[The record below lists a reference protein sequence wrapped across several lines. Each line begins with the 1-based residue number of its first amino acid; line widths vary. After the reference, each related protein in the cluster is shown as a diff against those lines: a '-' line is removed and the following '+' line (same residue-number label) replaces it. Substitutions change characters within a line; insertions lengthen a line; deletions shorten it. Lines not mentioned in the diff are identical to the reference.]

1 MITIYTIM
9 IVEDDKTIRLELQ
22 VLLKNAGYEV
32 YAVETF
38 EDVIEQIKKV
48 QPHMIL
54 MDVMLPIQSGLELCM
69 KIRSFSQV
77 PVLFVT
83 NCNTTED
90 EMRCITMGGDDF
102 VAKPYNVPI
111 LLGRIAN
118 VLRRTYGNEKE
129 SNLISHKG
137 VVLNLETGELA
148 YMEQSIELTW
158 SELKIL
164 TCLFKKK
171 GTFVSRVYC
180 RVYSSIA
187 LTPTSEKSTSS
198 LKYCSAF
205 LITPKT
211 RVCRPPSASSMC
223 CRPATKSSALTSATT
238 RP

>member
-32 YAVETF
+32 YAAENF
-38 EDVIEQIKKV
+38 EDIIDQVKKV

-129 SNLISHKG
+129 SNLITQKG
-137 VVLNLETGELA
+137 VTLNIEKGELA
-148 YMEQSIELTW
+148 YNEASIELTW

-164 TCLFKKK
+164 TCLFKNK
-171 GTFVSRVYC
+171 GNFVSRVNLIEYLWENKLYIDDNTLSVNVT
-180 RVYSSIA
+180 RIRKK
-187 LTPTSEKSTSS
+187 LSEYG
-198 LKYCSAF
+198 LEDF
-205 LITPKT
+205 IE
-211 RVCRPPSASSMC
+211 
-223 CRPATKSSALTSATT
+223 TK
-238 RP
+238 RGVGYRI

>member
-1 MITIYTIM
+1 MVILIYTIM

-38 EDVIEQIKKV
+38 EDVIEQVKKV

-54 MDVMLPIQSGLELCM
+54 MDVMLPIQSGLELCV

-171 GTFVSRVYC
+171 GTFVSRVSLIEYLWENKLYIDDNTLSVNVT
-180 RVYSSIA
+180 RIRKK
-187 LTPTSEKSTSS
+187 LSEYG
-198 LKYCSAF
+198 LEDF
-205 LITPKT
+205 IE
-211 RVCRPPSASSMC
+211 
-223 CRPATKSSALTSATT
+223 TK
-238 RP
+238 RGVGYRI

>member
-171 GTFVSRVYC
+171 GTFVSRVSLIEYLWENKLYIDDNTLSVNVT
-180 RVYSSIA
+180 RIRKK
-187 LTPTSEKSTSS
+187 LSEYG
-198 LKYCSAF
+198 LEDF
-205 LITPKT
+205 IE
-211 RVCRPPSASSMC
+211 
-223 CRPATKSSALTSATT
+223 TK
-238 RP
+238 RGVGYRI

>member
-1 MITIYTIM
+1 MISIYTIM

-48 QPHMIL
+48 QPHMVV
-54 MDVMLPIQSGLELCM
+54 MDVMLPVQSGLEICM
-69 KIRSFSQV
+69 KVRSFSQV

-102 VAKPYNVPI
+102 IAKPYNVPI
-111 LLGRIAN
+111 LLARIAN

-129 SNLISHKG
+129 SNLITHKE
-137 VVLNLETGELA
+137 VTLNMETGELS
-148 YMEQSIELTW
+148 YKEQNIELTW
-158 SELKIL
+158 SELKII

-171 GTFVSRVYC
+171 GSFVSRVSLIEYLWENKLYIDDNTLSVNVT
-180 RVYSSIA
+180 RIRKK
-187 LTPTSEKSTSS
+187 LSEYG
-198 LKYCSAF
+198 LEDF
-205 LITPKT
+205 IE
-211 RVCRPPSASSMC
+211 
-223 CRPATKSSALTSATT
+223 TK
-238 RP
+238 RGVGYRI

>member
-1 MITIYTIM
+1 MVILIYTIM

-38 EDVIEQIKKV
+38 EDVIEQVKKV

-54 MDVMLPIQSGLELCM
+54 MDVMLPIQSGLELCV

-129 SNLISHKG
+129 SNQITHKE
-137 VVLNLETGELA
+137 VTLNMETGELS
-148 YMEQSIELTW
+148 YQGINIELTW

-164 TCLFKKK
+164 TCLFKNK
-171 GTFVSRVYC
+171 GNFVSRVNLIEYLWENKLYIDDNTLSVNVT
-180 RVYSSIA
+180 RIRKK
-187 LTPTSEKSTSS
+187 LSEYG
-198 LKYCSAF
+198 LEGF
-205 LITPKT
+205 IE
-211 RVCRPPSASSMC
+211 
-223 CRPATKSSALTSATT
+223 TK
-238 RP
+238 RGVGYRI

>member
-32 YAVETF
+32 YAVEKF

-48 QPHMIL
+48 QPHLIL

-69 KIRSFSQV
+69 KLRSFSQV

-90 EMRCITMGGDDF
+90 EMKCITMGGDDF

-137 VVLNLETGELA
+137 VVLNQETGELS

-171 GTFVSRVYC
+171 GIFVSRVSLIEYLWENKLYIDDNTLSVNIT
-180 RVYSSIA
+180 RIRKK
-187 LTPTSEKSTSS
+187 LSEYG
-198 LKYCSAF
+198 LEDF
-205 LITPKT
+205 IE
-211 RVCRPPSASSMC
+211 
-223 CRPATKSSALTSATT
+223 TK
-238 RP
+238 RGVGYRI

>member
-1 MITIYTIM
+1 MIVIYTIM

-48 QPHMIL
+48 QPHMIV
-54 MDVMLPIQSGLELCM
+54 MDVMLPVQSGLELCM
-69 KIRSFSQV
+69 KVRSFSQV

-118 VLRRTYGNEKE
+118 VLRRTYGNERE
-129 SNLISHKG
+129 SNLITHKG
-137 VVLNLETGELA
+137 VTLNIETGELS

-171 GTFVSRVYC
+171 GNFVSRVN
-180 RVYSSIA
+180 
-187 LTPTSEKSTSS
+187 
-198 LKYCSAF
+198 
-205 LITPKT
+205 LIEYLWENKLYIDDNTLSVNVT
-211 RVCRPPSASSMC
+211 RIRKKLCEYGLEDFIE
-223 CRPATKSSALTSATT
+223 TK
-238 RP
+238 RGVGYRI